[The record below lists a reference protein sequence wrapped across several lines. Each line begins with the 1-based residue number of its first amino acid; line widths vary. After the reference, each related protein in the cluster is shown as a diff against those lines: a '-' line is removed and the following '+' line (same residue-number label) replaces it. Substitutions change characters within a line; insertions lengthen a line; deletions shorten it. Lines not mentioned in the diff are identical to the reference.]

1 MLKVVGASWLQT
13 RISSY
18 ILGAVALLGIGAI
31 ILGEYGLISVE
42 KDGTYSATVSWNHKG
57 GYRIDFWGQGNDLA
71 NIRLNA
77 ARAYYKTGIF
87 ESGWSIIE
95 IETSSK
101 YPDTVQAYAAGLL
114 EGSLTW
120 QIIHHHWHNTVNAVC
135 EKWADEC
142 QKLMEFLRENTAI
155 VRERAERLA
164 ATDPFWHMVR
174 LFYLQLDGLEAGW
187 RFAVRRSRQTVE
199 MSKEHFLWLAM
210 AADLPDLERA
220 LIDSDS
226 YREYIKGMIFLK
238 SLSREE
244 LGPLVAIGHT
254 TSAPYAKM
262 LRLLKKYTFGYHVLP
277 ISKTSAPVP
286 SKSIIMSS
294 YPGALSS
301 HDEFYLIQGESREL
315 IVAGTPL
322 TVSNHSLWN
331 FMNAKNQ
338 VMSSVRVMAANRLAT
353 NGHSWSRSMSLQNAA
368 DVARLWITLEPRDN
382 VIWLIEQ
389 LPGLIRTTD
398 ISKKFTNTDVLWAI
412 GEVHLSETNMAIGEN
427 EEEDD
432 DETKNELVAR
442 LQNNI
447 TTAEDFRRLI
457 RGDSHEK
464 LTTENDDQSQ
474 ILTNRGSLKKV
485 DLPFG
490 IIDTKIILADADGVA
505 NFEATSGPIMLG
517 STQPFQWS
525 TTFPNVS
532 HIGQPDVFDFDSVI
546 PLWVWL

>member
-13 RISSY
+13 RISTY
-18 ILGAVALLGIGAI
+18 ILVAVALLGIGAI
-31 ILGEYGLISVE
+31 ILGEFGRVE

-71 NIRLNA
+71 DVRLNA

-120 QIIHHHWHNTVNAVC
+120 QVIHHHWHNTLNVVC
-135 EKWADEC
+135 EKWASEC
-142 QKLMEFLRENTAI
+142 EQLMRFLRENTAV

-174 LFYLQLDGLEAGW
+174 LFYVQLDGLEAGW

-220 LIDSDS
+220 LNGSES
-226 YREYIKGMIFLK
+226 YRDHIKGMIFLK
-238 SLSREE
+238 SLSRE
-244 LGPLVAIGHT
+244 GQDPLVAIGHT
-254 TSAPYAKM
+254 TAAPYAKM
-262 LRLLKKYTFGYHVLP
+262 LRLLKRYTFGYHVLP
-277 ISKTSAPVP
+277 ISKTSVPVP
-286 SKSIIMSS
+286 SRSIIMSS

-301 HDEFYLIQGESREL
+301 HDEFYVIQGENREL

-322 TVSNHSLWN
+322 TVTNHSLWN
-331 FMNAKNQ
+331 FMNAKDQ
-338 VMSSVRVMAANRLAT
+338 VMSSARVMAANRLTT
-353 NGHSWSRSMSLQNAA
+353 NGRSWSRSMSLQNGA
-368 DVARLWITLEPRDN
+368 DVARQWVIQEPRDG
-382 VIWLIEQ
+382 VVWLVEQ
-389 LPGLIRTTD
+389 LPGIIRTADVSERFADTG
-398 ISKKFTNTDVLWAI
+398 VLWAI
-412 GEVHLSETNMAIGEN
+412 GEAVHFRETNVVISES
-427 EEEDD
+427 EEENDD
-432 DETKNELVAR
+432 ATSSEPIAR
-442 LQNNI
+442 LQSNV
-447 TTAEDFRRLI
+447 TTMEDFRRLM
-457 RGDSHEK
+457 RGYSHEK
-464 LTTENDDQSQ
+464 PTVEDEDQAQ
-474 ILTNRGSLKKV
+474 ILTNRGELEKV

-490 IIDTKIILADADGVA
+490 MIDTKIVLADASGVES
-505 NFEATSGPIMLG
+505 FEATSGP
-517 STQPFQWS
+517 STADSVEPFRWS

-532 HIGQPDVFDFDSVI
+532 HIGQPDSFDFDSVT